1 MAAGERIESGEA
13 ESRAKDGE
21 VARALARAEDLERI
35 AARLAE
41 RVAERDRELRMLRDD
56 LADERRAGGDAA
68 EALTALAEEIESLRR
83 QARGQATRIRLAAL
97 RQAADV
103 SERLAEVP
111 GGQGDGVLK
120 ALAAALE
127 RVGAE
132 AAEEEAPAPRLRRAR
147 DEFDG
152 FVEIEIGPFADFSKL
167 VGFEDAARSIAATSE
182 LSIRRFSEGRAT
194 LTMTLKE
201 PVELIRELEERCELD
216 FAVRERGPAR
226 LVLDVAE
233 GPAAQAA

>member
-1 MAAGERIESGEA
+1 VVAGERIDSGDA
-13 ESRAKDGE
+13 EIRAKDGE
-21 VARALARAEDLERI
+21 VARARARAEDLERI

-56 LADERRAGGDAA
+56 LRAGGDAA
-68 EALTALAEEIESLRR
+68 DVLTALAEEIDSLRR

-111 GGQGDGVLK
+111 GGQGDGVVK

-132 AAEEEAPAPRLRRAR
+132 AEDEEPAPRLRRAR

-152 FVEIEIGPFADFSKL
+152 FVEIEIGPLADFSKL

-201 PVELIRELEERCELD
+201 PVELIRELEERCELHLS
-216 FAVRERGPAR
+216 VRERGADR
-226 LVLDVAE
+226 LVLDVAAA
-233 GPAAQAA
+233 GPAAEAA